1 MYWIFAGMWFS
12 SFLVWTALVFSPGKR
27 RLGLRLFL
35 FLLPV
40 VMFGACIVQ
49 VHTYTIC
56 PCFQC
61 PYMDWAARRALVASI
76 YAFNIGRL
84 VVFPLSMYVIAT
96 GCGTIYSQMPTRG
109 WLVILLVF
117 GGFAASL
124 GCIIPNE
131 SIDLPAA
138 QVGAILMYVSVYLV
152 VLAVAHLV
160 ERAAHPV

>member
-61 PYMDWAARRALVASI
+61 PYMDWAARRALGPCMQGSEQQGHKAHHRSMRI
-76 YAFNIGRL
+76 NQGLKL
-84 VVFPLSMYVIAT
+84 V
-96 GCGTIYSQMPTRG
+96 
-109 WLVILLVF
+109 
-117 GGFAASL
+117 
-124 GCIIPNE
+124 
-131 SIDLPAA
+131 
-138 QVGAILMYVSVYLV
+138 
-152 VLAVAHLV
+152 
-160 ERAAHPV
+160 RAG